1 MVSRGTGGTGDDL
14 ERPLADGIVPETMVV
29 RTERRWFWV
38 VTSTL
43 VLLVAVI
50 SVTAATD
57 NLHPPSNDQVIDP
70 AQVYQSPE
78 FSEANLGTAIAAD
91 GTATVRMIAQQYS
104 FVPQCVTVPQGAP
117 VTFRLT
123 SADVIH
129 GFIVAS
135 SNVNTMVV
143 PGYISDVTGTFP
155 QAGTYRMPCHE
166 FCGFGHAGM
175 AAEVRVVPRDRF
187 NGLKGTERM
196 RCAAP

>member
-1 MVSRGTGGTGDDL
+1 MVSRGTGGTEDDL
-14 ERPLADGIVPETMVV
+14 GRPLADGIVPETMVV

-38 VTSTL
+38 VTSAL

-57 NLHPPSNDQVIDP
+57 NLHPPSNEQFIDP
-70 AQVYQSPE
+70 ASVYQSPE

-129 GFIVAS
+129 GFIVAGT
-135 SNVNTMVV
+135 NVNTMVV
-143 PGYISDVTGTFP
+143 PGWVSDVTGTFP
-155 QAGTYRMPCHE
+155 AAGTFRMPCHE

-175 AAEVRVVPRDRF
+175 AAEVRVVPRDRLAA
-187 NGLKGTERM
+187 LKGTERM
-196 RCAAP
+196 RCAAE